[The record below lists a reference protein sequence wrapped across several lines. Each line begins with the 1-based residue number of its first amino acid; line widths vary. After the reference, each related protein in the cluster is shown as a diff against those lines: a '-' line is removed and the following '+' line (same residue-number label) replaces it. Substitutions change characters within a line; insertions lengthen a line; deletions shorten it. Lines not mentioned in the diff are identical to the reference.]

1 MDFAK
6 NDPLGFR
13 YIERM
18 NIKPK
23 KYNKKIILRSIKQFI
38 KQQNYKNI
46 TKKKRKNV
54 LERKRQ
60 TKKNRTIGISS

>member
-23 KYNKKIILRSIKQFI
+23 KYNKK
-38 KQQNYKNI
+38 NY
-46 TKKKRKNV
+46 TKINK
-54 LERKRQ
+54 
-60 TKKNRTIGISS
+60 TIY